1 MDYPVFNF
9 TTTYAD
15 GNIVTYEG
23 QVKVFY
29 RGKFYNVPDG
39 ITDPDKM
46 LDYAKKRSQMLDN
59 FQLKED

>member
-1 MDYPVFNF
+1 MAYPVFNF
-9 TTTYAD
+9 TTTYTD

-23 QVKVFY
+23 QVKGFY
-29 RGKFYNVPDG
+29 RGKFYNVPDD

-46 LDYAKKRSQMLDN
+46 LDYAKKRSRMLDN